1 MLLNRLS
8 SNEFFLEDGV
18 VSFYI
23 LPALISDLRNVFD
36 LYYSV
41 FAWQDMSGTL
51 T

>member
-1 MLLNRLS
+1 MLLNKLS
-8 SNEFFLEDGV
+8 SNEFSVKDGV

-23 LPALISDLRNVFD
+23 LPDWIGDLRNVFD

-41 FAWQDMSGTL
+41 FAWQDMSGIL